1 MAYRV
6 DLLWAGE
13 TREPYARLA
22 ESKYLELLSRHAR
35 VGLRLVR
42 PPRGL
47 ANGVPGRYIL
57 EEDRRLAAALKAD
70 DHPVLLDPA
79 GREYESVAL
88 SRWLGAIFLSSR
100 RPVFIVCGPRGPGAL
115 IRAAA
120 RESLSLTRMTLA
132 HDLAR
137 VVLLEQLYRALDLLR
152 SGPYHK

>member
-1 MAYRV
+1 MAYRL

-22 ESKYLELLSRHAR
+22 ETKYLGLLARHAK
-35 VGLRLVR
+35 VGMRQISC
-42 PPRGL
+42 PRGL
-47 ANGVPGRYIL
+47 ANGPPGRYIL

-70 DHPVLLDPA
+70 DHAVLLDPA
-79 GREYESVAL
+79 GREFESVAL

-100 RPVFIVCGPRGPGAL
+100 RPVFIVCGPHGSGPE

-120 RESLSLTRMTLA
+120 REKLSLTKLTLA

-137 VVLLEQLYRALDLLR
+137 VVLLEQLFRALDLLR
-152 SGPYHK
+152 GGPYHK